1 MRRAL
6 RYRRRM
12 AFRKLRHHR
21 GVLLRLVMHP
31 QVILVDAAG
40 AEEIADAGVPG
51 VGGPVPHRVFLR
63 RPRGAGM
70 GLDLHR
76 PHFVEADFNRVL
88 RRAPVEAVDAFF
100 LRRNSGSFDRTG

>member
-6 RYRRRM
+6 RYPQDG
-12 AFRKLRHHR
+12 LEEGEHHR

-31 QVILVDAAG
+31 QVILVDVVG
-40 AEEIADAGVPG
+40 EEIADAGVPG

-70 GLDLHR
+70 GLDLHP
-76 PHFVEADFNRVL
+76 PHFVETDYDRVL
-88 RRAPVEAVDAFF
+88 RRGPVESVNAFF
-100 LRRNSGSFDRTG
+100 